1 MYFQLL
7 RWECISYHSMQCA
20 ADTPTVSVGIIMQCA
35 ANAVCCKYSYCFGGN
50 HQLATA
56 MECFARPELLPILHN
71 PNLAADCQKTIS
83 FRY

>member
-35 ANAVCCKYSYCFGGN
+35 ANSPNVSLGIINWLRIPSCTYSHCFGGN
-50 HQLATA
+50 
-56 MECFARPELLPILHN
+56 RR
-71 PNLAADCQKTIS
+71 S
-83 FRY
+83 